1 MPFSRPARV
10 VALTGALIGGYAY
23 DKYACYSVGERSF
36 RAIGTGLYLTYGS
49 IKLCGILTTRIWFMP
64 ELRENLWIRAKRMEK
79 KKAVLILCTFML
91 FNSSNITL
99 R

>member
-64 ELRENLWIRAKRMEK
+64 ELRENLWIRAKRMKVYMQYCE
-79 KKAVLILCTFML
+79 L
-91 FNSSNITL
+91 SNFRLLHTRRSL

>member
-1 MPFSRPARV
+1 MQFSRPARV

-36 RAIGTGLYLTYGS
+36 RAIGTGLYLTYDS

-64 ELRENLWIRAKRMEK
+64 ELRENLWIRAKRMN
-79 KKAVLILCTFML
+79 VNML
-91 FNSSNITL
+91 SL
-99 R
+99 ARC